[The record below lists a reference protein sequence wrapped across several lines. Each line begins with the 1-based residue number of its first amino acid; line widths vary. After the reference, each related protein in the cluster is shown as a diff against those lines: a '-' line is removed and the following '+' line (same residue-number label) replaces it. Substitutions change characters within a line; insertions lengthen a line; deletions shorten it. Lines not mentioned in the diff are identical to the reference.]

1 MCSSWAHDS
10 HNLLVL
16 ATSVELAVRAV
27 NRVIAEQGGI
37 ALVDESEET
46 FIPLPYGGIISIEPI
61 AVLSGQIQ
69 QVRTW
74 LVDHGYQAREEIMN
88 FAVLSLPVSP
98 ELKIS
103 DKGLVD
109 VRKQQLVDWKNQ

>member
-1 MCSSWAHDS
+1 
-10 HNLLVL
+10 
-16 ATSVELAVRAV
+16 
-27 NRVIAEQGGI
+27 
-37 ALVDESEET
+37 
-46 FIPLPYGGIISIEPI
+46 
-61 AVLSGQIQ
+61 
-69 QVRTW
+69 
-74 LVDHGYQAREEIMN
+74 MN